1 MVKLYI
7 CNPNRDG
14 LYERAGAERWM
25 RMQPA
30 KMVTTGENKSCDV
43 YEVEYDKIYI
53 YTSRYEVDGV
63 EVYSVE
69 EVKCI
74 RTKYES
80 DPWYV
85 DPRCFPGRVKRSEL
99 LVTKV
104 KGNEIMKLLGLV
116 DYYEV

>member
-14 LYERAGAERWM
+14 LYERIGADKWA
-25 RMQPA
+25 RMQPV
-30 KMVTTGENKSCDV
+30 KMAVVDESKSCDV
-43 YEVEYDKIYI
+43 YEIEYDKSYM
-53 YTSRYEVDGV
+53 YVSRYELDGV

-69 EVKCI
+69 EIKCVK
-74 RTKYES
+74 TKYES

-104 KGNEIMKLLGLV
+104 KGREVLKLLGLV